1 MVRICKVQR
10 NRRRINSRTNPK
22 RSIDGLMIFSHISDT
37 HLGFVQY
44 HSEERE
50 EDVYS
55 AFNQAIDTSISDHVD
70 FVIFAGDIF
79 HVPNPS
85 GKAILVLANALKR
98 LKQNNIDSF
107 FILGEHDISRIRATP
122 VPFVYHNLGFSR
134 YIGNG
139 KPLYHKDLLVMGYD
153 KRRKSEIHTFEND
166 FAIADNE
173 AKNHHGHKILVLH
186 QGISE
191 INKFAGELSS
201 TDLPRDFTYYAMGH
215 LHEKEL
221 KKFAHLNGPLAYP
234 GSIEL
239 TSSEGIKETQKGF
252 YEVDL
257 SRPEATPH
265 WIKLDIR
272 PQLSVKTTTDKL
284 SEEVV
289 LLSEKIKSFS
299 RKPVIEI
306 RISGDKIEPELVQ
319 TQIANLSNLTLR
331 CFWKSVST
339 AQVNGSV
346 FMERP
351 MKIEDEIFNVAKE
364 ILHSYELAN
373 FAIHDLLPV
382 LAKGNSEEANQIVSE
397 NFYRMKEVL
406 KNVTIS

>member
-1 MVRICKVQR
+1 M
-10 NRRRINSRTNPK
+10 
-22 RSIDGLMIFSHISDT
+22 LFSHISDT

-50 EDVYS
+50 EDVYL
-55 AFNQAIDTSISDHVD
+55 AFNQAVDISIKNHVD
-70 FVIFAGDIF
+70 FVVLARDIF

-85 GKAILVLANALKR
+85 GKAIVVLANALKR
-98 LKQNNIDSF
+98 LKENNIDSF
-107 FILGEHDISRIRATP
+107 FVLGEHDISRIRATP
-122 VPFVYHNLGFSR
+122 VSFVYHNLGFSR
-134 YIGNG
+134 YVGNG
-139 KPLYHKDLLVMGYD
+139 KTINYKDVLILGYD
-153 KRRKSEIHTFEND
+153 KRRQSEIHTFEND
-166 FAIADNE
+166 FALAHND
-173 AKNHHGHKILVLH
+173 AKNHNGHKILVLH

-191 INKFAGELSS
+191 INKFAGEISAR
-201 TDLPRDFTYYAMGH
+201 DLPKNFTYYAMGH

-221 KKFAHLNGPLAYP
+221 KKFSHLDGPLAYP
-234 GSIEL
+234 GSIEI
-239 TSSEGIKETQKGF
+239 TSSETIKETQKGF
-252 YEVDL
+252 FEVDL
-257 SRPEATPH
+257 SRPEAAPS

-272 PQLSVKTTTDKL
+272 PQFSVKTTPDKIAY
-284 SEEVV
+284 EVHA
-289 LLSEKIKSFS
+289 LAEKIESFS
-299 RKPVIEI
+299 RKPVVEI

-319 TQIANLSNLTLR
+319 AQIANLSNLTLR

-373 FAIHDLLPV
+373 FAIHDLLPI